1 MHFYQHRLI
10 FTPLSLYEYAVASI
24 VHDSIIIIY
33 VLYMLYHLLFYYRL
47 LYAGVKLDKAKAML
61 TLYNDDPKAALRA
74 IHQKIMMNIRLDNLY
89 WFQRFDVRIGE
100 SMMIVNDYSDDD
112 DSDSDDSCDD
122 DDDDDEYNN
131 DDCYSHDSHDS
142 YDDYIYYC

>member
-1 MHFYQHRLI
+1 
-10 FTPLSLYEYAVASI
+10 
-24 VHDSIIIIY
+24 
-33 VLYMLYHLLFYYRL
+33 
-47 LYAGVKLDKAKAML
+47 ML

-122 DDDDDEYNN
+122 DDDDDDDDDEYNN
-131 DDCYSHDSHDS
+131 DDCYSHDS
-142 YDDYIYYC
+142 YDDYICCVE